1 MGNAAPRVRRRDEPA
16 AKSWSKGA
24 EAAGEL
30 LPVAK
35 AAGGEEK
42 AAAERAVVTVKVVM
56 TRKEAERLA
65 ARLREQ
71 RARRRN
77 ARMAELKNALRAGD
91 GAIRGAAAARPGPR
105 GRAQSLAPIQ
115 ERGFGVLGSLE
126 WHPFWRGKRRTAGDN
141 ESDGDESAAIKGVAI
156 TDLFKVYRELI
167 KEGNG
172 KNIIKMHLTV
182 DDVFLRVSVTELAGW
197 KVVLEV
203 KHRCDEPIKL
213 KPPMTKWRF
222 DGS

>member
-1 MGNAAPRVRRRDEPA
+1 MRRRDEPA

-115 ERGFGVLGSLE
+115 ER
-126 WHPFWRGKRRTAGDN
+126 
-141 ESDGDESAAIKGVAI
+141 
-156 TDLFKVYRELI
+156 
-167 KEGNG
+167 
-172 KNIIKMHLTV
+172 
-182 DDVFLRVSVTELAGW
+182 
-197 KVVLEV
+197 
-203 KHRCDEPIKL
+203 
-213 KPPMTKWRF
+213 
-222 DGS
+222 

>member
-71 RARRRN
+71 RARGRN

-91 GAIRGAAAARPGPR
+91 GARCGAAAVRPGPR

-115 ERGFGVLGSLE
+115 ER
-126 WHPFWRGKRRTAGDN
+126 
-141 ESDGDESAAIKGVAI
+141 
-156 TDLFKVYRELI
+156 
-167 KEGNG
+167 
-172 KNIIKMHLTV
+172 
-182 DDVFLRVSVTELAGW
+182 
-197 KVVLEV
+197 
-203 KHRCDEPIKL
+203 
-213 KPPMTKWRF
+213 
-222 DGS
+222 